1 MDNKEDTS
9 WGEKK
14 PHETFLYTSIHVG
27 VSVTSK
33 GIWIE
38 TYSVSGDQE
47 LKGLMNCWYV
57 GIYNAG
63 IYDI

>member
-9 WGEKK
+9 WGKK

-27 VSVTSK
+27 VSVTSI

-38 TYSVSGDQE
+38 TSSVSGDQK
-47 LKGLMNCWYV
+47 LKGLMDCRYV

-63 IYDI
+63 I

>member
-9 WGEKK
+9 WGKNLMR
-14 PHETFLYTSIHVG
+14 HFCIHVG
-27 VSVTSK
+27 VSVTSI

-38 TYSVSGDQE
+38 TSSVSGDQE

>member
-1 MDNKEDTS
+1 MNYKEDTS
-9 WGEKK
+9 WGKK
-14 PHETFLYTSIHVG
+14 PHDTFLYVG

-38 TYSVSGDQE
+38 TSSVSGDQE
-47 LKGLMNCWYV
+47 LKGLMNCRYV